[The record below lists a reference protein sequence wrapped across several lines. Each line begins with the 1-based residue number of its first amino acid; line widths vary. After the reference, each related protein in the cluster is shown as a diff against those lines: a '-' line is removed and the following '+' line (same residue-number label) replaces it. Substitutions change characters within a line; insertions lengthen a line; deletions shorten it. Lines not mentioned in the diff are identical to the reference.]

1 MKKIVRVG
9 IFDSGVGGL
18 TVLAECVRKL
28 PDCLFY
34 YMGDNLHAPYGSL
47 PPDLIAR
54 YVFAALRRFACLGT
68 DAVVLACNT
77 ATAACAERARAAF
90 PFPVI
95 GMEPAVRPAAE
106 ACRRVLVLAT
116 PLTAGSDRLRALVGR
131 FPQTDFTVCPL
142 PGLAGAI
149 ERSLARGESLT
160 ISDHL
165 PKGQYD
171 GVVLGCTHYVFF
183 RDEIARFYGCRT
195 FDGGVGTANRL
206 QSVLSHRFPSMDFGT
221 DDHARPKQNPNI
233 CFNKKCKE
241 MPKKG
246 VIFLGK
252 SRKINESV
260 YHTNICFKNN

>member
-1 MKKIVRVG
+1 MKGSILVM
-9 IFDSGVGGL
+9 DSGAGGISTL
-18 TVLAECVRKL
+18 KVLRKILPYEDYIYFADNKNMPYGNKSRAFLAE
-28 PDCLFY
+28 
-34 YMGDNLHAPYGSL
+34 NA
-47 PPDLIAR
+47 IAIIKKVSED
-54 YVFAALRRFACLGT
+54 YALKMA
-68 DAVVLACNT
+68 VLACNT
-77 ATAACAERARAAF
+77 LTGAAVKILREEF
-90 PFPVI
+90 TSLPIV
-95 GMEPAVRPAAE
+95 GMEPAYKPAGEKGGKTA
-106 ACRRVLVLAT
+106 VLCTAVTGENLLQSSKLYGLDAKTIVLPDLALLIEYGAPDEEIT
-116 PLTAGSDRLRALVGR
+116 SYVKRYVSD
-131 FPQTDFTVCPL
+131 
-142 PGLAGAI
+142 
-149 ERSLARGESLT
+149 GEFSN
-160 ISDHL
+160 I
-165 PKGQYD
+165 
-171 GVVLGCTHYVFF
+171 VLGCTHYVFF